1 MRCLHLLLIKYAF
14 LIFRWGIYIHGAIDG
29 FSRVVT
35 FLYAS
40 TNNKSAT
47 VLSLF
52 KQAVSEYGVPSR
64 IRVDKGVENED
75 VCKFMEEYRG
85 RDRGSAI
92 KGKSC
97 HNVRIE
103 RYWVEVWNNVVSE
116 YYDLFTYLEYRGVL
130 DITDEDDI
138 KILQFVFLPRLN
150 YSLEQNR
157 FQNNNHGLSTENH
170 RSPNALFVT
179 GILNN
184 MNSDCIALR
193 DLISEPNAS
202 AVNENE
208 PEQIRDET
216 HEGDDIFSTLRTELL
231 VTEDLNN
238 VPHGG
243 DLYVRAKQILSRV
256 LRD

>member
-1 MRCLHLLLIKYAF
+1 M
-14 LIFRWGIYIHGAIDG
+14 
-29 FSRVVT
+29 
-35 FLYAS
+35 
-40 TNNKSAT
+40 
-47 VLSLF
+47 
-52 KQAVSEYGVPSR
+52 
-64 IRVDKGVENED
+64 
-75 VCKFMEEYRG
+75 
-85 RDRGSAI
+85 
-92 KGKSC
+92 
-97 HNVRIE
+97 RIE

-216 HEGDDIFSTLRTELL
+216 HEVDDIFSTLRTELL